1 MSGKYKISIII
12 PVYNVEDYIIECLNS
27 IDFTKKNWQ
36 VVLVNDGSTDNS
48 YELIKPYA
56 KYENVKIISQKNLGL
71 SEARNSGVKVADGEY
86 VMFLDSD
93 DMLYEGFQD
102 KIDESANLDGT
113 IYFFSIIL
121 KLGKKL
127 IYDELVFDKYKID
140 RLNSKE
146 MQNFFRK
153 KKIAFVVNRYV
164 IPIEIARS
172 LEFEKGVYHE
182 DELVTTKL
190 LLIENNFKYIDTHYI
205 YRKQRP
211 NSITST
217 VSIKHFES
225 IIKILNIL
233 NGMKENKFTNYEKSK
248 LTLSLLS
255 KYGKVWR
262 EVTDASEFEKLI
274 KANRKYII
282 VNNLKKFILKTSLYI
297 LGVNKTLKLILKHET
312 H

>member
-113 IYFFSIIL
+113 VYFFSSIL

-153 KKIAFVVNRYV
+153 KKIAFVANRYV
-164 IPIEIARS
+164 MPIEIARS

-182 DELVTTKL
+182 DELFTTKL

>member
-113 IYFFSIIL
+113 VYFFSSIL

-164 IPIEIARS
+164 MPIEIARS

-182 DELVTTKL
+182 DELFTTKL

-312 H
+312 Y

>member
-102 KIDESANLDGT
+102 KIDDSANLDGT
-113 IYFFSIIL
+113 IYFFSSIL

-140 RLNSKE
+140 RLNSKK
-146 MQNFFRK
+146 MQKFFRK
-153 KKIAFVVNRYV
+153 KKIAFVANRYV

-182 DELVTTKL
+182 DELFTTKL
-190 LLIENNFKYIDTHYI
+190 LLIENNFKYVDTHYI

-282 VNNLKKFILKTSLYI
+282 VNNLKKFILKISLYI

>member
-1 MSGKYKISIII
+1 M
-12 PVYNVEDYIIECLNS
+12 
-27 IDFTKKNWQ
+27 
-36 VVLVNDGSTDNS
+36 
-48 YELIKPYA
+48 
-56 KYENVKIISQKNLGL
+56 

-113 IYFFSIIL
+113 VYFFSSIL

-164 IPIEIARS
+164 MPIEIARS

-182 DELVTTKL
+182 DELFTTKL

>member
-113 IYFFSIIL
+113 VYFFSSIL

-164 IPIEIARS
+164 MPIEIARS

-182 DELVTTKL
+182 DELFTTKL

>member
-1 MSGKYKISIII
+1 MLSF
-12 PVYNVEDYIIECLNS
+12 LNS

-113 IYFFSIIL
+113 IYFFSSIL

-182 DELVTTKL
+182 DELFTTKL

-217 VSIKHFES
+217 VSIKHCES